1 MTNIAPKVVLVV
13 AAAENNVIGYQ
24 GKLPWHIP
32 ADLKHFRKLTTGHP
46 VIMGRK
52 TWDEIY
58 ARLGKPLKD
67 RTNIVLTRNGFDFPD
82 GVKAA
87 ASVDDALAQADGKE
101 IGQKVMVIGG
111 AEIYRMFLPLA
122 ERIYLT
128 RVFRK
133 PQGDTYFPEL
143 SSNEWQEQECE
154 TFAEGAFITL
164 ARQSAARHS

>member
-1 MTNIAPKVVLVV
+1 MVKIALVV
-13 AAAENNVIGYQ
+13 AAAENNVIGHQ

-87 ASVDDALAQADGKE
+87 SSVDDALAQADGQE
-101 IGQKVMVIGG
+101 IMVIGG
-111 AEIYRMFLPLA
+111 AEIYRTFLPLA

-128 RVFRK
+128 RVFRN

-143 SSNEWQEQECE
+143 SSNEWQEQDCE
-154 TFAEGAFITL
+154 TFAECAFITL

>member
-13 AAAENNVIGYQ
+13 AAAENNVIGHQ

-87 ASVDDALAQADGKE
+87 SSVDDALAQADGKE

-128 RVFRK
+128 RVFRN

-143 SSNEWQEQECE
+143 SSNEWQEQDCE
-154 TFAEGAFITL
+154 TFAECAFITL